1 MSEYTATAVC
11 EGDNCVIDVPGI
23 GTTHA
28 DTVGDIEEM
37 AVDLV
42 TARPR
47 WPDRRCTFRCDGRMG
62 PGNPC
67 AGVQR

>member
-11 EGDNCVIDVPGI
+11 EVDNWVIDVPGI

-28 DTVGDIEEM
+28 DRSPPFCG
-37 AVDLV
+37 
-42 TARPR
+42 
-47 WPDRRCTFRCDGRMG
+47 FGRMG
-62 PGNPC
+62 PGNAC